1 MKRIK
6 ANVAENLQYLLKS
19 SNTFN
24 DSFIIFVIKS
34 EEWKRTKSKVSN
46 SYSYFKLNL
55 LVFIIYQLNMG
66 QLYLS
71 RNP

>member
-55 LVFIIYQLNMG
+55 LAFII
-66 QLYLS
+66 
-71 RNP
+71 